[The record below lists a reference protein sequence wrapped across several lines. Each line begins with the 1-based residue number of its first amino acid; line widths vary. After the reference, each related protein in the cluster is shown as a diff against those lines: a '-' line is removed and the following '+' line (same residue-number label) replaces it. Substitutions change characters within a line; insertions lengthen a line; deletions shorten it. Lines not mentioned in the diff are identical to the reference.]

1 MKTIK
6 LLSFIFILILSSA
19 SQAKWAAPEDA
30 AIKISYDQQITIN
43 ADGTSQEIREVKFK
57 ILKEPG
63 RDIAAN
69 YTLRYNG
76 NSEKIKIITAK
87 TIYKNQE
94 YKLDSKLLE
103 DKPLASAHGGFDQ
116 TRQIL
121 LAFPKAE
128 IGADICLKYS
138 VITTEVP
145 LSNFYAAVFDFGN
158 NTLTDK
164 AHVTLQSKIP
174 LYLLSNDP
182 KQVLI
187 INKDNKNGKIF
198 NLEINLKRPFYQSVI
213 NEPRFGVLNNK
224 YLTWVSVSSL
234 NKWEDLGVKFN
245 ESYKKVFTQNLPKD
259 FTQIANTATK
269 KTTDIE
275 KINTVTSMLSDK
287 IQYMGDWRTVHGQVI
302 PRDLG
307 KISST
312 QLGDCKDFA
321 AATAAILHKIGFKT
335 QIAMIRRGEK
345 SFYPKTLPSI
355 AAFNHAF
362 VKVIGK
368 DNKVYWIDPTNFQ
381 SMAGSIFPDI
391 ANKVALV
398 IDAIYPK
405 YEKVANIDFQ
415 KAQTI
420 LMREIEVLKD
430 NKIIETGKFILQNEN
445 AYGLTGA
452 ALQASESNIKDMLYN
467 ILSDSFLEEKNKK
480 SLKLPNLKSR
490 ITKDIVL
497 TYKFE
502 QDNRIIK
509 TNLGQAFK
517 INYKWLDN
525 FFDISSDYITDVFV
539 FDHPSSYKRQTIIKN
554 ISIKNI
560 ESLNKKIHTP
570 WLLVERKC
578 FINKNNDAQIDDNII
593 IYKNLIPNQ
602 ELKTPEFTALK
613 EVLIKD
619 FKDVAVVFSLKN

>member
-1 MKTIK
+1 MKTTK
-6 LLSFIFILILSSA
+6 LLSFIFILILSITT
-19 SQAKWAAPEDA
+19 QAKWAASEDA
-30 AIKISYDQQITIN
+30 SIKISYDQQITIN
-43 ADGTSQEIREVKFK
+43 KDGTGQEIREIKFK

-69 YTLRYNG
+69 YTLKYNG

-94 YKLDSKLLE
+94 YKIDNKLLE

-138 VITTEVP
+138 ITTTEVP
-145 LSNFYAAVFDFGN
+145 LSNFYASVFDFGN
-158 NTLTDK
+158 NALTDK
-164 AHVTLQSKIP
+164 AHVQLQSKIP
-174 LYLLSNDP
+174 LYLLINDP
-182 KQVLI
+182 KQVLT
-187 INKDNKNGKIF
+187 INKDNKDGKIF
-198 NLEINLKRPFYQSVI
+198 NLEINLKKPFYQSVI

-234 NKWEDLGVKFN
+234 NKWEDLGVRFN
-245 ESYKKVFTQNLPKD
+245 ESYQKVFTQNLPKD
-259 FTQIANTATK
+259 FIQIANAAAK

-275 KINTVTSMLSDK
+275 KINTVTSMLNDK

-302 PRDLG
+302 PRDLA

-321 AATAAILHKIGFKT
+321 AATAAILNKIGFKA
-335 QIAMIRRGEK
+335 QMAMIRRGEK
-345 SFYPKTLPSI
+345 NFYPETLPNI

-362 VKVIGK
+362 VKVTGK
-368 DNKVYWIDPTNFQ
+368 NNKVYWIDPTNFQ

-391 ANKVALV
+391 ANKMALV
-398 IDAIYPK
+398 INATNPK
-405 YEKVANIDFQ
+405 YEKVANINFQ

-420 LMREIEVLKD
+420 LTREIEVLKN
-430 NKIIETGKFILQNEN
+430 NKIIETGNFILKNEN

-467 ILSDSFLEEKNKK
+467 NLSDSFLEEKNKK
-480 SLKLPNLKSR
+480 FLKLPSLKSR
-490 ITKDIVL
+490 IAKDISL
-497 TYKFE
+497 TYRFE
-502 QDNRIIK
+502 QDNRMIK
-509 TNLGQAFK
+509 TNLGQALK

-525 FFDISSDYITDVFV
+525 FFDTSSDYVTDIFI
-539 FDHPSSYKRQTIIKN
+539 FDHPGSYKRQTIIKN
-554 ISIKNI
+554 VNIKNI
-560 ESLNKKIHTP
+560 EFLNKQINTP
-570 WLLVERKC
+570 WLFVERTC
-578 FINKNNDAQIDDNII
+578 FINKNNNAQINDAIV
-593 IYKNLIPNQ
+593 IYRNLITNQ

-613 EVLIKD
+613 EALIKD
-619 FKDVAVVFSLKN
+619 FKNVAVVLSPRN